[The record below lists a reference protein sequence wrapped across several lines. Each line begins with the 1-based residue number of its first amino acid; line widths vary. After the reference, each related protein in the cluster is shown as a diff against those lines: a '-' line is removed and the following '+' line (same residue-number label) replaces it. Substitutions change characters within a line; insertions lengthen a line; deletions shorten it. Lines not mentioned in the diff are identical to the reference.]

1 MIRHIVEKKNG
12 LHPYLKVVFSSLVSP
27 VYAQSSCSAKSCSLA
42 FYSSPF
48 LCFICYVL
56 RWKERWR
63 VAGSFSFLYRKINS
77 WIPVGALSD
86 SVEQLQVFRD
96 EKPIFYKKT
105 TEYTHLGSKNNWL
118 FYCRRKCSFTSS
130 SLNNR
135 RMNWH
140 GGITTVVLGIQYK
153 DKSIADL

>member
-1 MIRHIVEKKNG
+1 LSKKNG

-77 WIPVGALSD
+77 WIPLGALSD
-86 SVEQLQVFRD
+86 SVEQLSG
-96 EKPIFYKKT
+96 
-105 TEYTHLGSKNNWL
+105 L
-118 FYCRRKCSFTSS
+118 
-130 SLNNR
+130 
-135 RMNWH
+135 
-140 GGITTVVLGIQYK
+140 
-153 DKSIADL
+153 